1 MSSPETVSDQEL
13 PQIDGD
19 DRMLERARSGEPRAW
34 EELLARFGA
43 VVTAT
48 GRRCQLSPSD
58 VAQLQQTTWLR
69 LVENLHQID
78 QPDLLGRW
86 ITATAL
92 REGLRLSRRSL
103 KRHAAAR

>member
-1 MSSPETVSDQEL
+1 MGPSKTMSDQDL
-13 PQIDGD
+13 PPIDGD
-19 DRMLERARSGEPRAW
+19 DGLLERARSGEPRAW
-34 EELLARFGA
+34 EDLLARFGA
-43 VVTAT
+43 VITAT

-58 VAQLQQTTWLR
+58 LAQLQQTTWLR
-69 LVENLHQID
+69 LVENLHQIE
-78 QPDLLGRW
+78 QRDLLGGW